1 MWVLKK
7 PDPHRG
13 AKKYLCHKRVT
24 RFAPLCANTGFF
36 ATFQKCFG
44 AGLVMGKRLIS
55 KWDSEKNAIQ
65 AFLTLNQWVEGSIPS
80 ALTKPAFS
88 RVPKGGEASRPL
100 VESSE
105 ANWRLPFRSKR

>member
-1 MWVLKK
+1 MRQYGLFRYFPKVLRCGLGYGQALDFKM
-7 PDPHRG
+7 
-13 AKKYLCHKRVT
+13 
-24 RFAPLCANTGFF
+24 GF
-36 ATFQKCFG
+36 G
-44 AGLVMGKRLIS
+44 
-55 KWDSEKNAIQ
+55 KNAIQ